1 MKNRFASIIALV
13 TIIGLLCAVYF
24 TMMPHF
30 YSKDLVP
37 LSEFSV
43 KRAVEHIDEM
53 AKKPHFVGSEAHVD
67 VEQYLVKELRDLGLT
82 PEIQE
87 GTTLSDWGNL
97 VKSRN
102 IIAKIDGTNNSK
114 ALMLLSHYDSAPHS
128 YSHGAADNAAGVA
141 TILEG
146 VRAFLHN
153 NLTNK
158 NDIIILFSDAEELG
172 LNGAALFAT
181 NKNWAKEV
189 GLVLNFEARG
199 TAGPSYML
207 MEVNDG
213 NAAMIAEFAAAK
225 TKYPAS
231 NSLMYSIYKML
242 PNDTDLTVFR
252 EQAKIPGF
260 NFAFIDDHFNYHT
273 AQDDSKHLS
282 HNSVAHQG
290 SYLIPL
296 MNHFANADLK
306 AQNSSE
312 DHVYF
317 NTPFYFFHYSFS
329 WNYILIAITSL
340 VFLFFVFIGLGKKIL
355 LPSEI
360 GKGFVILLA
369 SLLTVGLSSFLLWKF
384 ILIIY
389 PEYTEILQGFSYN
402 GHSYI
407 VAFIA
412 FSIAIAF
419 LFYAHAKS
427 EATIINYSVAP
438 ITVWIL
444 INIAIAVV
452 LPGAG
457 FFIIP
462 VFFILIM
469 FGFFVINQKSNLLI
483 NLISIVP
490 ALFILAPFIVLF
502 PIGLGL
508 KILFGASILALLVFA
523 LLLPLLGAFTHKW
536 LWSVGLFVVAFGAL
550 MHAHLNS
557 NFGDS
562 TAKPNS
568 LLYVYNVEMD
578 KAVWASY
585 DQILDD
591 WTKIYITDS
600 VPNARF
606 LDNFPLFSKYNSEI
620 VYTSEALIR
629 NIPEPTVHF
638 EVDSIVGKD
647 RFLKIRITPNRR
659 VNRIDIF
666 ANDKIEFRNFKAN
679 NTSALGQIG
688 PIYNRNGKKIISYYV
703 VDNNPLVLDFVINKD
718 AVLDMTML
726 ESSFDLMT
734 NPSFGMRKRNSWMMP
749 KPFILTDAVVQIK
762 KINPAPRLYIP
773 QLSPELRLR
782 VEDRNDT
789 IPDLD
794 NIPMPT
800 SSEL

>member
-1 MKNRFASIIALV
+1 MKNRFAPIITLV
-13 TIIGLLCAVYF
+13 VFTIVLTTVYF
-24 TMMPHF
+24 SMMPHW
-30 YSKDLVP
+30 YSEDLAP
-37 LSEFSV
+37 LSDFSV
-43 KRAVEHIDEM
+43 KRAVEHIDIIAE
-53 AKKPHFVGSEAHVD
+53 KPHYVGSEAHND
-67 VEQYLVKELRDLGLT
+67 VELYLQKELRELGLT
-82 PEIQE
+82 TEIQE

-102 IIAKIDGTNNSK
+102 IIAKIKGTNNSK

-128 YSHGAADNAAGVA
+128 YSHGAADNATGVA

-146 VRAFLHN
+146 VRAFQHN
-153 NLTNK
+153 KKTNK

-181 NKNWAKEV
+181 NQNWAKEV

-213 NAAMIAEFAAAK
+213 NAAMIKEFAAAK
-225 TKYPAS
+225 PKYPAS

-306 AQNSSE
+306 AQNSSDDE
-312 DHVYF
+312 VYF

-329 WNYILIAITSL
+329 WNYVLLGITTII
-340 VFLFFVFIGLGKKIL
+340 FLFLLFVGIGKRVLV
-355 LPSEI
+355 PSEI
-360 GKGFVILLA
+360 GKGFILLIA
-369 SLLTVGLSSFLLWKF
+369 TLLVVGLSSFLLWRF

-389 PEYTEILQGFSYN
+389 PEYSEILQGFTYN

-407 VAFIA
+407 VAFI
-412 FSIAIAF
+412 SLSVAIAF
-419 LFYAHAKS
+419 LFYGHAKS
-427 EATIINYSVAP
+427 EAIIINYSVAP
-438 ITVWIL
+438 ISVWIL
-444 INIAIAVV
+444 INLGLAIF

-462 VFFILIM
+462 VFSALLM
-469 FGFFVINQKSNLLI
+469 FGFFVITQRSSLTINLLSAI
-483 NLISIVP
+483 PTLI
-490 ALFILAPFIVLF
+490 ILVPFIVLF

-508 KILFGASILALLVFA
+508 KILFATSILAFLVFS
-523 LLLPLLGAFTHKW
+523 LLLPLLGTFTQKW
-536 LWSVGLFVVAFGAL
+536 IWSAVLFIVAFGAL

-557 NFGDS
+557 SFGDS

-568 LLYVYNVEMD
+568 LLYVYNVETD

-585 DQILDD
+585 DKILDD

-600 VPNARF
+600 IPNSRF
-606 LDNFPLFSKYNSEI
+606 LSDYPLFSKYNSEI
-620 VYTSEALIR
+620 LYTSEALVR
-629 NIPEPTVHF
+629 NIPEPTVGF
-638 EVDSIVGKD
+638 ETDSIVGNN
-647 RFLKIRITPNRR
+647 RFLKIRIAPNRR

-666 ANDKIEFRNFKAN
+666 ANENLEFRNFKAN
-679 NTSALGQIG
+679 NATALGQIG
-688 PIYNRNGKKIISYYV
+688 AIYPRKGKKLLSYYV
-703 VDNNPLVLDFVINKD
+703 VDNDPLVLDFTINKD
-718 AVLDMTML
+718 AVLDMSMM

-734 NPSFGMRKRNSWMMP
+734 NPLFGMRKRSTWMMP

-762 KINPAPRLYIP
+762 KINPVPRLYVP

-782 VEDRNDT
+782 AADRNDT
-789 IPDLD
+789 IRDMD
-794 NIPMPT
+794 NIPIQVN
-800 SSEL
+800 SEL

>member
-1 MKNRFASIIALV
+1 MKNRFAPIITLV
-13 TIIGLLCAVYF
+13 VFIGLLSTVYF
-24 TMMPHF
+24 SMMPHY
-30 YSKDLVP
+30 YSEDLAP
-37 LSEFSV
+37 LSDFSV
-43 KRAVEHIDEM
+43 KRAVEHIDIM
-53 AKKPHFVGSEAHVD
+53 AEKPHYVGSEAHSD
-67 VEQYLVKELRDLGLT
+67 VEVYLQKELRELGLT

-102 IIAKIDGTNNSK
+102 IIAKIKGTNNSK

-128 YSHGAADNAAGVA
+128 YSHGAADNATGVA

-146 VRAFLHN
+146 VRAYLHN
-153 NLTNK
+153 STPHE
-158 NDIIILFSDAEELG
+158 NDILILFSDAEELG

-181 NKNWAKEV
+181 NNNWAKEV
-189 GLVLNFEARG
+189 GMVLNFEARG

-213 NAAMIAEFAAAK
+213 NAAMIKEFAAAK
-225 TKYPAS
+225 PKYPAS

-290 SYLIPL
+290 SYLVPML
-296 MNHFANADLK
+296 NHFGNADLK
-306 AQNSSE
+306 AQNSS
-312 DHVYF
+312 DDDVYF

-329 WNYILIAITSL
+329 WNYILIAFTTI
-340 VFLFFVFIGLGKKIL
+340 VFLFLLFIGLGKRIL
-355 LPSEI
+355 SASEI
-360 GKGFVILLA
+360 GKGSIVLVA
-369 SLLTVGLSSFLLWKF
+369 SLLVVGLSSFLLWKF
-384 ILIIY
+384 LLVIY
-389 PEYTEILQGFSYN
+389 PEYTEILQGFTYN

-412 FSIAIAF
+412 LSIAIAF
-419 LFYAHAKS
+419 LFYAHAKT

-438 ITVWIL
+438 ITLWL
-444 INIAIAVV
+444 IINLGLAIY

-462 VFFILIM
+462 VLFALIM
-469 FGFFVINQKSNLLI
+469 FGFYVVTQRSSLTINLLAA
-483 NLISIVP
+483 VP
-490 ALFILAPFIVLF
+490 TLFILVPFIVLF

-508 KILFGASILALLVFA
+508 KILFGASILAMLVFV
-523 LLLPLLGAFTHKW
+523 LILPLLGSFTHKW
-536 LWSVGLFVVAFGAL
+536 IWSAALFIVAFGAL

-568 LLYVYNVEMD
+568 LLYVYNVETD

-585 DQILDD
+585 DKILDD
-591 WTKIYITDS
+591 WTKIYITDTI
-600 VPNARF
+600 PNPRF
-606 LDNFPLFSKYNSEI
+606 LNNFPLFSKYNSEI
-620 VYTSEALIR
+620 VYTSEALVR
-629 NIPEPTVHF
+629 NIPEPTVSF
-638 EVDSIVGKD
+638 ETDSIVGNN

-666 ANDKIEFRNFKAN
+666 ANENLEFRNFKAN
-679 NTSALGQIG
+679 KATALGQKG
-688 PIYNRNGKKIISYYV
+688 AVYARKGKKLLSYYV
-703 VDNNPLVLDFVINKD
+703 VDNDPLVLDFTINKD
-718 AVLDMTML
+718 AVLDMSMM

-734 NPSFGMRKRNSWMMP
+734 NPLFGMRKRNTWMMP

-762 KINPAPRLYIP
+762 KINPVPRLFVP

-782 VEDRNDT
+782 AEDKNDT
-789 IPDLD
+789 IRDMD
-794 NIPMPT
+794 NFIIQDN
-800 SSEL
+800 SEL

>member
-1 MKNRFASIIALV
+1 MKNRFASIITLIV
-13 TIIGLLCAVYF
+13 FIIVLTTVYF
-24 TMMPHF
+24 SMMPHF
-30 YSKDLVP
+30 YSKDLGA
-37 LSEFSV
+37 LSDFSV
-43 KRAVEHIDEM
+43 KRAFEHIDIM
-53 AKKPHFVGSEAHVD
+53 AEKPHYVGSEAHSD
-67 VEQYLVKELRDLGLT
+67 VEIYLQKELRELGLS

-102 IIAKIDGTNNSK
+102 IIAKIKGTDNSK

-128 YSHGAADNAAGVA
+128 YSHGAADNATGVA

-146 VRAFLHN
+146 VRAYLHN
-153 NLTNK
+153 KTSHK

-181 NKNWAKEV
+181 NNNWAKEV

-213 NAAMIAEFAAAK
+213 NAAMIKEFAAAK

-290 SYLIPL
+290 SYLMPL

-306 AQNSSE
+306 AQNSS
-312 DHVYF
+312 DDDVYF
-317 NTPFYFFHYSFS
+317 NTPFFFFHYSFS
-329 WNYILIAITSL
+329 WNYILVGITAII
-340 VFLFFVFIGLGKKIL
+340 FLFLLFVGLGKRVL
-355 LPSEI
+355 VPAEI
-360 GKGFVILLA
+360 GKGFIILTA
-369 SLLTVGLSSFLLWKF
+369 TLLVVGLSTFLLWRF
-384 ILIIY
+384 ILVIY
-389 PEYTEILQGFSYN
+389 PEYGEILQGFTYN

-412 FSIAIAF
+412 FSVAVSF

-438 ITVWIL
+438 ITLWIF
-444 INIAIAVV
+444 INLAIAIF

-462 VFFILIM
+462 VLFVLVM
-469 FGFFVINQKSNLLI
+469 FGFFVIAQKSNLLV
-483 NLISIVP
+483 NLVSAVATLI
-490 ALFILAPFIVLF
+490 ILVPFIVLF

-508 KILFGASILALLVFA
+508 KILFGASVLTVLVFT
-523 LLLPLLGAFTHKW
+523 LILPLLGTFTHKY
-536 LWSVGLFVVAFGAL
+536 LWSTELFVVAFGAL
-550 MHAHLNS
+550 MHAHMNS
-557 NFGDS
+557 GFGDS

-568 LLYVYNVEMD
+568 MLYVYNVETD
-578 KAVWASY
+578 KAIWASY
-585 DQILDD
+585 DKILDD
-591 WTKIYITDS
+591 WTKIYITDT

-606 LDNFPLFSKYNSEI
+606 FNDFPLFSKYNSGI
-620 VYTSEALIR
+620 IYTSDALVR
-629 NIPEPTVHF
+629 NIPEPTISF
-638 EVDSIVGKD
+638 ERDSVVGNN

-659 VNRIDIF
+659 VNRIDVF
-666 ANDKIEFRNFKAN
+666 ANENIEFINFIAN
-679 NTSALGQIG
+679 GASALAQKGA
-688 PIYNRNGKKIISYYV
+688 IYPRNGKKIISYYV
-703 VDNNPLVLDFVINKD
+703 VDNDPLILDFTINKD
-718 AVLDMTML
+718 AVLDMSMM

-734 NPSFGMRKRNSWMMP
+734 NPLFGMRKRNTWMMP

-762 KINPAPRLYIP
+762 KINPVPRLFIP
-773 QLSPELRLR
+773 QLRPELRLR
-782 VEDRNDT
+782 AENRNDT
-789 IPDLD
+789 IPDMD

-800 SSEL
+800 PSEP

>member
-1 MKNRFASIIALV
+1 MKNRFAPIITFVAFIALL
-13 TIIGLLCAVYF
+13 TTVYF
-24 TMMPHF
+24 TMMPHW
-30 YSKDLVP
+30 YTEDLAP
-37 LSEFSV
+37 LSDFSV
-43 KRAVEHIDEM
+43 KRAVEHIDIIAE
-53 AKKPHFVGSEAHVD
+53 KPHYVGSEAHSD
-67 VEQYLVKELRDLGLT
+67 VEIYLQKELRDLGLV

-102 IIAKIDGTNNSK
+102 IIAKIKGTNNSK

-128 YSHGAADNAAGVA
+128 YSHGAADNATGVA

-146 VRAFLHN
+146 VRAYLHN
-153 NLTNK
+153 KTTHK

-181 NKNWAKEV
+181 DNNWAKEV

-213 NAAMIAEFAAAK
+213 NAAMIKEFAAAK
-225 TKYPAS
+225 TRYPAS

-290 SYLIPL
+290 SYLMPL
-296 MNHFANADLK
+296 MSHFGNADLK
-306 AQNSSE
+306 AQNSA
-312 DHVYF
+312 DDDVYF

-329 WNYILIAITSL
+329 WNYILIAITT
-340 VFLFFVFIGLGKKIL
+340 VIFLFLLFIGLGKRVL
-355 LPSEI
+355 AASEI
-360 GKGFVILLA
+360 GKGFVILMA
-369 SLLTVGLSSFLLWKF
+369 TLLTVGLSSFLLWKF
-384 ILIIY
+384 ILVIY
-389 PEYTEILQGFSYN
+389 PEYTEILQGFTYN

-412 FSIAIAF
+412 LSIAIAF
-419 LFYAHAKS
+419 LFYGHAKS
-427 EATIINYSVAP
+427 ETTIINYSVAP
-438 ITVWIL
+438 ITLWIL
-444 INIAIAVV
+444 ISLGLAIF

-462 VFFILIM
+462 VLFALIM
-469 FGFFVINQKSNLLI
+469 FGFFVIAQRSSLAI
-483 NLISIVP
+483 NLIAAVP

-508 KILFGASILALLVFA
+508 KVLFGAAILALLVFS
-523 LLLPLLGAFTHKW
+523 LLLPLLGTFTHKW
-536 LWSVGLFVVAFGAL
+536 IWSAALFIVAFGAL

-568 LLYVYNVEMD
+568 LLYVYNVETD

-585 DQILDD
+585 DKILDD
-591 WTKIYITDS
+591 WTKIYITDT
-600 VPNARF
+600 VPNARY
-606 LDNFPLFSKYNSEI
+606 LSEFPLFSKYNSEI
-620 VYTSEALIR
+620 LYTSQALVR
-629 NIPEPTVHF
+629 NIPEPTVTF
-638 EVDSIVGKD
+638 EKDSIVGNN

-666 ANDKIEFRNFKAN
+666 ANETIEFRNFKAN
-679 NTSALGQIG
+679 NASALGQTG
-688 PIYNRNGKKIISYYV
+688 AVYARKGKKIISYYV
-703 VDNNPLVLDFVINKD
+703 VDNDPLVLDFTVNKD
-718 AVLDMTML
+718 VVLDMSMM
-726 ESSFDLMT
+726 ESSFDLLT
-734 NPSFGMRKRNSWMMP
+734 NPLFGMRKRRTWMMP

-762 KINPAPRLYIP
+762 KINPVPRLFIP

-782 VEDRNDT
+782 AEDRNDT
-789 IPDLD
+789 IPDMD
-794 NIPMPT
+794 NFPVQT
-800 SSEL
+800 ASEQ

>member
-1 MKNRFASIIALV
+1 MKNRFASIITLIV
-13 TIIGLLCAVYF
+13 FIIVLTTVYF
-24 TMMPHF
+24 SMMPHF
-30 YSKDLVP
+30 YSKDLGA
-37 LSEFSV
+37 LSDFSV
-43 KRAVEHIDEM
+43 KRAFEHIDIM
-53 AKKPHFVGSEAHVD
+53 AEKPHYVGSEAHSD
-67 VEQYLVKELRDLGLT
+67 VEIYLQKELRELGLS

-102 IIAKIDGTNNSK
+102 IIAKIKGTDNSK

-128 YSHGAADNAAGVA
+128 YSHGAADNATGVA

-146 VRAFLHN
+146 VRAYLHN
-153 NLTNK
+153 KTSHK

-181 NKNWAKEV
+181 NNNWAKEV

-213 NAAMIAEFAAAK
+213 NAAMIKEFAAAK

-290 SYLIPL
+290 SYLMPL

-306 AQNSSE
+306 AQNSS
-312 DHVYF
+312 DDDVYF
-317 NTPFYFFHYSFS
+317 NTPFFFFHYSFS
-329 WNYILIAITSL
+329 WNYILVGITAII
-340 VFLFFVFIGLGKKIL
+340 FLFLLFVGLGKRVL
-355 LPSEI
+355 VPAEI
-360 GKGFVILLA
+360 GKGFIILIA
-369 SLLTVGLSSFLLWKF
+369 ALLVVGLSTFLLWRF
-384 ILIIY
+384 ILVIY
-389 PEYTEILQGFSYN
+389 PEYTEILQGFTYN

-412 FSIAIAF
+412 FSVAVSF

-427 EATIINYSVAP
+427 EATILNYSVAP
-438 ITVWIL
+438 ITLWIL
-444 INIAIAVV
+444 INLGLAIF

-462 VFFILIM
+462 VLFALIM
-469 FGFFVINQKSNLLI
+469 FGFFVITQKSSLLI
-483 NLISIVP
+483 NLVSIVP
-490 ALFILAPFIVLF
+490 TLVILIPFIILF

-508 KILFGASILALLVFA
+508 KILFGASILSVLVFV
-523 LLLPLLGAFTHKW
+523 LILPLLGAFTHKY
-536 LWSVGLFVVAFGAL
+536 LWSTALFIVAFGAL

-557 NFGDS
+557 GFEDS

-568 LLYVYNVEMD
+568 MLYIYNVEMD
-578 KAVWASY
+578 KAIWASY
-585 DQILDD
+585 DKILDD
-591 WTKIYITDS
+591 WTKVYITDT
-600 VPNARF
+600 VPNPRF
-606 LDNFPLFSKYNSEI
+606 LNDYPLFSKYNSGI
-620 VYTSEALIR
+620 VYTSDALVR
-629 NIPEPTVHF
+629 NLPEPTVSF
-638 EVDSIVGKD
+638 EKDSIAGNN

-659 VNRIDIF
+659 VNRIDVF
-666 ANDKIEFRNFKAN
+666 ANENIEFRNFKAN
-679 NTSALGQIG
+679 NATALGQKG
-688 PIYNRNGKKIISYYV
+688 PVYPRNGKKIISYYV
-703 VDNNPLVLDFVINKD
+703 VDNDPLILDFTVNKKT
-718 AVLDMTML
+718 VLDMSMM

-734 NPSFGMRKRNSWMMP
+734 NPLFGMRKRNSWMMP

-762 KINPAPRLYIP
+762 KINPVPRLYIP
-773 QLSPELRLR
+773 QLRPELRLR
-782 VEDRNDT
+782 AEDRNDT
-789 IPDLD
+789 IRDMD

-800 SSEL
+800 STAP

>member
-1 MKNRFASIIALV
+1 MKNRFASFISLIVFIIVL
-13 TIIGLLCAVYF
+13 TTVYF
-24 TMMPHF
+24 SMMPHF
-30 YSKDLVP
+30 YSEDLAP
-37 LSEFSV
+37 LSDFSV
-43 KRAVEHIDEM
+43 KRAVEHIDIIAE
-53 AKKPHFVGSEAHVD
+53 KPHYVGSEAHSD
-67 VEQYLVKELRDLGLT
+67 VEIYLQKELRELGLS

-102 IIAKIDGTNNSK
+102 IIAKIKGTNNSK

-128 YSHGAADNAAGVA
+128 YSHGAADNATGVA

-146 VRAFLHN
+146 VRAYLHN
-153 NLTNK
+153 TAAHK

-181 NKNWAKEV
+181 NNNWAKEV

-213 NAAMIAEFAAAK
+213 NAAMIKEFAAAK

-290 SYLIPL
+290 SYLMPL
-296 MNHFANADLK
+296 LNHFSNADLK
-306 AQNSSE
+306 AQNSS
-312 DHVYF
+312 DDDVYF
-317 NTPFYFFHYSFS
+317 NTPFFFFHYSFS
-329 WNYILIAITSL
+329 WNYILVGITTII
-340 VFLFFVFIGLGKKIL
+340 FLFLLFIGIGKRVL
-355 LPSEI
+355 APSEI
-360 GKGFVILLA
+360 GKGFVILIA
-369 SLLTVGLSSFLLWKF
+369 NLLVVGLSSFLLWKF
-384 ILIIY
+384 ILVIY
-389 PEYTEILQGFSYN
+389 PEYTEILQGFTYN

-412 FSIAIAF
+412 LSIAIAF
-419 LFYAHAKS
+419 LFYGHAKS
-427 EATIINYSVAP
+427 ETTIINYSVAP
-438 ITVWIL
+438 ITFWIL
-444 INIAIAVV
+444 INIGIAIF

-462 VFFILIM
+462 VLFVLVM
-469 FGFFVINQKSNLLI
+469 FGFFVITQRSSLTINLLAAI
-483 NLISIVP
+483 PTLV
-490 ALFILAPFIVLF
+490 ILVPFIVLF

-508 KILFGASILALLVFA
+508 KILFGASVLTLLVFV
-523 LLLPLLGAFTHKW
+523 LILPLLGAFTHKW
-536 LWSVGLFVVAFGAL
+536 IWSAGMFIIAFGAL
-550 MHAHLNS
+550 MHAHMNS
-557 NFGDS
+557 GFDDAN
-562 TAKPNS
+562 AKPNS
-568 LLYVYNVEMD
+568 LLYVYNVETD
-578 KAVWASY
+578 KALWASY
-585 DQILDD
+585 DNILDD
-591 WTKIYITDS
+591 WTKIYITDTVS
-600 VPNARF
+600 NARY
-606 LDNFPLFSKYNSEI
+606 LSEYPLFSKYNSGI
-620 VYTSEALIR
+620 VYTSEALVR
-629 NIPEPTVHF
+629 NIPEPTIHF
-638 EVDSIVGKD
+638 EKDSIVGNN

-666 ANDKIEFRNFKAN
+666 ANELIEFRDFKAN
-679 NTSALGQIG
+679 NAVALGQKG
-688 PIYNRNGKKIISYYV
+688 QIYPRNGKKIISYYV
-703 VDNNPLVLDFVINKD
+703 VDNDPLILDFTVNKET
-718 AVLDMTML
+718 VLDMSMM

-734 NPSFGMRKRNSWMMP
+734 NPLFGMRKRNTWMMP

-762 KINPAPRLYIP
+762 KINPVPRLFIP
-773 QLSPELRLR
+773 QLSPELRHR
-782 VEDRNDT
+782 AENRNDT
-789 IPDLD
+789 IRDMD
-794 NIPMPT
+794 NIMMPS

>member
-1 MKNRFASIIALV
+1 MKNRFASIITLFV
-13 TIIGLLCAVYF
+13 FIIVLTTVYF
-24 TMMPHF
+24 SMMPHW
-30 YSKDLVP
+30 YSEDLAP
-37 LSEFSV
+37 LSDFSV
-43 KRAVEHIDEM
+43 KRAVEHIDVM
-53 AKKPHFVGSEAHVD
+53 AEKPHYVGSEAHSD
-67 VEQYLVKELRDLGLT
+67 VEVYLQKELRELGLT
-82 PEIQE
+82 PQIQE

-102 IIAKIDGTNNSK
+102 IIAKIKGTNNSK

-128 YSHGAADNAAGVA
+128 YSHGAADNATGVA

-153 NLTNK
+153 KKTNK

-181 NKNWAKEV
+181 DNNWAKEV

-213 NAAMIAEFAAAK
+213 NAAMIKEFAAAK
-225 TKYPAS
+225 PKFPAS

-260 NFAFIDDHFNYHT
+260 NFAFIDNHFNYHT
-273 AQDDSKHLS
+273 AQDDSEHLS

-312 DHVYF
+312 DEIYF
-317 NTPFYFFHYSFS
+317 NAPFFFFHYSFS
-329 WNYILIAITSL
+329 WNYVLVGITTII
-340 VFLFFVFIGLGKKIL
+340 FLFLLFVGLGKRVL
-355 LPSEI
+355 TPSEI
-360 GKGFVILLA
+360 GKGFIILTA
-369 SLLTVGLSSFLLWKF
+369 TLLVVGLSSFLLWKF

-389 PEYTEILQGFSYN
+389 PEYTEILQGFTYN

-412 FSIAIAF
+412 LSIAIAF
-419 LFYAHAKS
+419 LFYAHARS

-438 ITVWIL
+438 ITLWIL
-444 INIAIAVV
+444 INICIAIF

-462 VFFILIM
+462 VLFALIM
-469 FGFFVINQKSNLLI
+469 FGFFVIAQKSSLAI
-483 NLISIVP
+483 NLIAAVP
-490 ALFILAPFIVLF
+490 ALIILVPFIVLF

-508 KILFGASILALLVFA
+508 KILFGASILALLVFV
-523 LLLPLLGAFTHKW
+523 LILPLLGSFTHKW
-536 LWSVGLFVVAFGAL
+536 LWSAGLFIVAFGAL
-550 MHAHLNS
+550 MHAHMNS
-557 NFGDS
+557 GFGDS

-585 DQILDD
+585 DKILDD

-600 VPNARF
+600 IPNARY
-606 LDNFPLFSKYNSEI
+606 LSEYPLFSKYNSGI
-620 VYTSEALIR
+620 VYTSAALVR
-629 NIPEPTVHF
+629 NIPEPTIHF
-638 EVDSIVGKD
+638 EKDSIVGNN

-659 VNRIDIF
+659 VNKIDVF
-666 ANDKIEFRNFKAN
+666 ANENIEFRNFKAN
-679 NTSALGQIG
+679 GASALGQKG
-688 PIYNRNGKKIISYYV
+688 SIYPRNGKKIISYYV
-703 VDNNPLVLDFVINKD
+703 VDNDPLILDFVVNKET
-718 AVLDMTML
+718 VLDMSMM

-734 NPSFGMRKRNSWMMP
+734 NPLFGMRKRNTWMMP

-762 KINPAPRLYIP
+762 KINPVPRLYIP

-782 VEDRNDT
+782 AENRNDT
-789 IPDLD
+789 IPDMD